1 MMVFDLPTLMVA
13 GSFVSAVSG
22 AFLIFAAMQTKES
35 EGMLW
40 WASANLTLAAAIPLV
55 ATPHL
60 SLTMPSAFAAI
71 VLLNIS
77 PALVWASS
85 RACNGHRVDIG
96 VVGSGAAVWMVAMTI
111 PAVRASE
118 AANIGLNLAIAA
130 VFLFAAAFEFWRGRS
145 DRVTARG
152 PLIVLLVLHGIF
164 STGGAF
170 AAVVGALTPISGT
183 ALLTWLG
190 FVHFETLA
198 FVVGT
203 SIFTVAM
210 ARERQELQERMN
222 ANTDSLTGLATRRAF
237 YEEASQILSKS
248 RETGAP
254 VSVILFDLDRF
265 KEIND
270 TFGHGPGDEVLRV
283 FGHSSK
289 KMLRATDLIGR
300 IGGEEFAV
308 VLPGAGLE
316 AAYLVAERTRVA
328 FTAATGGI
336 GNFTATLSAGVARA
350 DASATVDSLMKAADD
365 ALYRAKSAGRNR
377 VEIGGGR
384 DARPAVSPPPAAAFV
399 QRQVA

>member
-1 MMVFDLPTLMVA
+1 MTFDLLTLMVA

-22 AFLIFAAMQTKES
+22 AFLIFAALQTKES

-40 WASANLTLAAAIPLV
+40 WASANLTLAAAIPMIAV
-55 ATPHL
+55 PHL
-60 SLTMPSAFAAI
+60 SLMVPSVVVAI
-71 VLLNIS
+71 TLLNLS
-77 PALVWASS
+77 PALVWASA
-85 RACNGHRVDIG
+85 RACNGHPVDIG
-96 VVGSGAAVWMVAMTI
+96 AVGSGAGVWLVAITI

-118 AANIGLNLAIAA
+118 AANVGLNLAIAA
-130 VFLFAAAFEFWRGRS
+130 VFLFAAALEFWRGRN
-145 DRVTARG
+145 DRITARG
-152 PLIVLLVLHGIF
+152 PLIVLLILHGIF
-164 STGGAF
+164 ATGGAIG
-170 AAVVGALTPISGT
+170 AVIGALTPINGT
-183 ALLTWLG
+183 VILTWLG

-198 FVVGT
+198 FVIGT

-210 ARERQELQERMN
+210 ARERQELQERIN

-248 RETGAP
+248 RETGTPA
-254 VSVILFDLDRF
+254 SIILFDLDRF
-265 KEIND
+265 KAIND
-270 TFGHGPGDEVLRV
+270 TFGHGPGDEVLRA
-283 FGHSSK
+283 FGQTSK

-328 FTAATGGI
+328 FTSATAGI
-336 GNFTATLSAGVARA
+336 GEFTATLSAGVARA
-350 DASATVDSLMKAADD
+350 DAGATVDTLLKAADD

-384 DARPAVSPPPAAAFV
+384 DAARPAAPAAAAPAFV